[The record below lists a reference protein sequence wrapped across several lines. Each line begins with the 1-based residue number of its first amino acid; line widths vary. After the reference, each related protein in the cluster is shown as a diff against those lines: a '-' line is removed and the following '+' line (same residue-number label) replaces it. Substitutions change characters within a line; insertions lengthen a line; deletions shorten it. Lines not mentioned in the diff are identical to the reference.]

1 MVTQG
6 TELYQQLPSD
16 CHESLK
22 AVEPLREVPENMKV
36 QDNIYKT
43 LRETFKK

>member
-1 MVTQG
+1 MLTQR
-6 TELYQQLPSD
+6 TERYQQLSSD

-22 AVEPLREVPENMKV
+22 AVESLREVPENMKV
-36 QDNIYKT
+36 QDEVYKT